1 MKFLILLALPL
12 LGAASVFAQTAPPP
26 VAKNIIFE
34 GNFAENQ
41 GSIPAGWDLGG
52 FAGGDNGN
60 SVMVTEDRE
69 GNYVTLI
76 TTKPATAHFIL
87 NLKEPI
93 ALRPAWTALLCS
105 VDLRVFNYD
114 QGKENYYKPR
124 LNITFVDETGKDL
137 ASVGVSLATRFNDA
151 WQTAER
157 EVPIPV
163 GAVAAKVWL
172 GTFGATGQLEF
183 RNPYVAPV
191 E

>member
-1 MKFLILLALPL
+1 MKIHSLLTVSLLA
-12 LGAASVFAQTAPPP
+12 ACAFAQTAPLP

-34 GNFAENQ
+34 GSFAEHH

-60 SVMVTEDRE
+60 SLKVTEERE

-76 TTKPATAHFIL
+76 ITKPETAHFTL
-87 NLKEPI
+87 KLKEQV
-93 ALRPAWTALLCS
+93 ALRPTWRALLCS
-105 VDLRVFNYD
+105 VDLRVFKYD

-124 LNITFVDETGKDL
+124 MNLTFVDEAGKEL
-137 ASVGVSLATRFNDA
+137 GSVGVSLATRFNDA

-157 EVPIPV
+157 EVPIPT

-183 RNPYVAPV
+183 RNPYIAPV